1 VPLNDHP
8 NHQATYDAGLAV
20 RREVLGSDYVD
31 RSLAAATDFNRAMQ
45 DLVTEYCWGA
55 IWTRD
60 GLARRDRSLINLAMM
75 TALNR
80 PFELALHVR
89 GALNNG
95 VSRDE
100 IREVFLQCAVY
111 SGVPAALESFKV
123 AESVFAEAAA
133 EGPSGE

>member
-1 VPLNDHP
+1 MPLNDHP